1 MNARMF
7 CAAIALAI
15 TTLTVT
21 ALTAAEKK
29 SATET
34 VKEKTSDA
42 VEATKERT
50 KRAAHAVAETTRA
63 AWKKTK
69 AYFSEDA
76 TTYREG
82 ATKQLSELSA
92 EISRLKTK
100 SASVGDRD
108 YFTTRTRALEQ
119 QHRYAEDQLAGLAA
133 EDLKRGKESKR
144 NRLDQVIERLEDHV
158 DLTQKE
164 AKDFAPAD

>member
-7 CAAIALAI
+7 CAAIALGI
-15 TTLTVT
+15 TILAAT
-21 ALTAAEKK
+21 ALTAGEEK
-29 SATET
+29 STTET
-34 VKEKTSDA
+34 VKDKTSDA
-42 VEATKERT
+42 VEATKEGT
-50 KRAAHAVAETTRA
+50 ERAAHAVAETTRQ

-76 TTYREG
+76 TTHREG

-100 SASVGDRD
+100 SASAGDRD
-108 YFTTRTRALEQ
+108 YFTTRIRALEQ
-119 QHRYAEDQLAGLAA
+119 QHKYAADRLAGLAA

-144 NRLDQVIERLEDHV
+144 NRLDQVIERLEEHV

-164 AKDFAPAD
+164 AKDFASAD